1 MADNLE
7 QLAKK
12 VRKVMSD
19 PDVHS
24 KVDARVAEF
33 DRLREKGGDEDW
45 FSELCFCLMTA
56 NWTARGGILI
66 QKTLGDGCISL
77 PQAKVEQVL
86 ADHGHRFARPRADY
100 ICKARKLP
108 NLRSVIEAQGGDRR
122 AREWLVE
129 NVLGLGYKEASHF
142 LRNTGHY
149 DVAILDRHILGIMHE
164 YALIQEIP
172 KTITPKRY
180 LEVEKT
186 LEKLSAKLKTPLG
199 ILDFY
204 IWYMRTGE
212 ILK

>member
-1 MADNLE
+1 LENNLE
-7 QLAKK
+7 PLAKK
-12 VRKVMSD
+12 IRQVMSN
-19 PDVHS
+19 PAVRS
-24 KVDARVAEF
+24 TVEARVADF
-33 DRLREKGGDEDW
+33 DRIREKGTDEEW

-56 NWTARGGILI
+56 NWTARGGIAI
-66 QKTLGDGCISL
+66 QKVLGDGCLTLS
-77 PQAKVEQVL
+77 QTKVEQVL

-108 NLRSVIEAQGGDRR
+108 KLRAVIEAQGDDRR
-122 AREWLVE
+122 AREWLIE

-149 DVAILDRHILGIMHE
+149 DVAILDRHILAIMHE

-180 LEVEKT
+180 KEMEKT
-186 LEKLSAKLKTPLG
+186 LERLSTKLKIPLG

-204 IWYMRTGE
+204 IWYMRTE
-212 ILK
+212 EVLK

>member
-1 MADNLE
+1 MTGNIGKFE
-7 QLAKK
+7 KK
-12 VRKVMSD
+12 VREVMSD
-19 PDVHS
+19 PAVRA

-33 DRLREKGGDEDW
+33 DRLRKEGRDEDW

-56 NWTARGGILI
+56 NSTARLGIAI
-66 QKTLGDGCISL
+66 QKTLGDGCLSL
-77 PQAKVEQVL
+77 PKTSVEEVL
-86 ADHGHRFARPRADY
+86 ADHGHRFARPRADF

-108 NLRSVIEAQGGDRR
+108 KLRGVIEAQEDDRC

-149 DVAILDRHILGIMHE
+149 DVAILDRHILRVMQE
-164 YALIQEIP
+164 YALITEVP
-172 KTITPKRY
+172 KTITRKRY
-180 LEVEKT
+180 LEMEKI
-186 LEKLSAKLKTPLG
+186 LENLSARLSTPLG

-204 IWYMRTGE
+204 LWYMRTGE